1 MFLIICRSFN
11 QNRLSP
17 FKIMSNLFY
26 LNRQN
31 TQRAAALVLA
41 LASTFLLVT
50 PSLAQEVLEIND
62 RSGRDKVIQMVK
74 TDTPP
79 IIDGIMD
86 DVWYTGAVVDDFHQV
101 APFEYTEPS
110 EETIVYVL
118 YGENAIYVGAR
129 MIYKNPDDIMAYT
142 MIQGG
147 NFRYDDKF
155 RLYLN
160 PFNDGRNG
168 YTFEINP
175 HGMRA
180 EAIFEGVDGL
190 NRDWTGIWFSGAQ
203 RNEEGWFAEMAIP
216 YETLSFDPNASSW
229 GISFQRGVESNTEDI
244 GWTSFNRNT
253 NPSNFGTA
261 VGMQGMKQGIGL
273 DIIPAINVT
282 NRRSYDPE
290 TTQTEFEPSLNLFY
304 KFNPNLTGAATF
316 NTDFSATDV
325 DNRQVQLTRF
335 DLFFPEQRRFFLQ
348 EADIFEFGGLNRNGK
363 PFFSRRIGIGPGG
376 QNLNLDAGGKLTGRI
391 GRWNVGALAVKQAGN
406 ADILGDL
413 PQGSR
418 VISDSDL
425 FVGRASAN
433 VFEQST
439 IGAIVTHGNPTADDS
454 NTLVG
459 LDFNYLN
466 NLSFDGITIQGQAWY
481 QKSDTDGLEG
491 DDEAFGANISSP
503 NTDGF
508 SGGLEYRQLGKNYFP
523 ALGFANRVGIKQA
536 QAELGHTYRFSQG
549 TLLRSVANNL
559 EFTTI
564 SGTDGNLQ
572 TEEFELE
579 FAQVENQKGD
589 QAVLLFN
596 DIREVLIEPFEI
608 ADGVTIP
615 VGDYSFQRYG
625 IELESG
631 GQRRLLVMLG
641 LQDGEFY
648 GGNRKTVELKLDW
661 RPSPRFTGVLEYE
674 FNDIDLPQG
683 NFNTH
688 LVRLRTNIAFTPEW
702 AWISTVQYDN
712 QSELL
717 SVNSRLQWI
726 PRAGSEF
733 YIIYNGGWRESIERN
748 SSFDQ
753 LGQSAT
759 MKVGHT
765 FRF

>member
-1 MFLIICRSFN
+1 MC
-11 QNRLSP
+11 
-17 FKIMSNLFY
+17 
-26 LNRQN
+26 
-31 TQRAAALVLA
+31 ALA
-41 LASTFLLVT
+41 YASTFLLIT
-50 PSLAQEVLEIND
+50 PSFAQEEPIVND
-62 RSGRDKVIQMVK
+62 RSGRNKIIQMVK

-86 DVWYTGAVVDDFHQV
+86 GVWYTAAVVDDFHQV
-101 APFEYTEPS
+101 EPIEYSEPS

-118 YGENAIYVGAR
+118 YGEKAIYVGAR
-129 MIYKNPDDIMAYT
+129 MIHENLDDIIART

-147 NFRYDDKF
+147 GLRYDDKLK
-155 RLYLN
+155 LYLN

-168 YTFEINP
+168 YFFEVNP
-175 HGMRA
+175 HGVRV

-190 NRDWTGIWFSGAQ
+190 NWDWTGIWYSGAK
-203 RNEEGWFAEMAIP
+203 RNDEGWFAEMAIP
-216 YETLSFDPNASSW
+216 YETISFDPNANSW
-229 GISFQRGVESNTEDI
+229 GISFQRGIESNSEDI

-261 VGMQGMKQGIGL
+261 VGMSGMKQGIGL
-273 DIIPAINVT
+273 DVIPAANVT
-282 NRRSYDPE
+282 NRHSYDPD
-290 TTQTEFEPSLNLFY
+290 TSQTEVEPSLNLFY
-304 KFNPNLTGAATF
+304 KFNPNLTGALTF
-316 NTDFSATDV
+316 NSDFSATDV

-376 QNLNLDAGGKLTGRI
+376 QKLSLDAGGKLTGRI
-391 GRWNVGALAVKQAGN
+391 GRWNIGTLAVKQAGN
-406 ADILGDL
+406 TSLLGDL
-413 PQGSR
+413 PEGSP
-418 VISDSDL
+418 VINDSDL

-433 VFEQST
+433 IFEQSS
-439 IGAIVTHGNPTADDS
+439 IGAIITHGNPTADDS
-454 NTLVG
+454 NTVVG

-466 NLSFDGITIQGQAWY
+466 NRSFEGVTIEGQAWY
-481 QKSDTDGLEG
+481 QKSDTDSFEG

-508 SGGLEYRQLGKNYFP
+508 SGGLEYRQLGENYFP
-523 ALGFANRVGIKQA
+523 AMGFANRVGIKQA
-536 QAELGHTYRFSQG
+536 QAELGHTYRFSRG
-549 TLLRSVANNL
+549 TLLRSIANNI
-559 EFTTI
+559 EFTTV
-564 SGTDGNLQ
+564 SDTDGNTQ
-572 TEEFELE
+572 TEEIELE
-579 FAQVENQKGD
+579 LAQIENQKGD
-589 QAVLLFN
+589 QTVLLLN
-596 DIREVLIEPFEI
+596 NIREVLVKPFKI
-608 ADGVTIP
+608 ADGITIP
-615 VGDYSFQRYG
+615 LGDYSFQRYG

-631 GQRRLLVMLG
+631 GQRRLLVTLG
-641 LQDGEFY
+641 LEDGGFY
-648 GGNRKTVELKLDW
+648 GGNRKTAELTLNW
-661 RPSPRFTGVLEYE
+661 RPSPYFTSVLEYE

-702 AWISTVQYDN
+702 AWISTIQYDN
-712 QSELL
+712 QSALL
-717 SVNSRLQWI
+717 GVNSRVQWI

-733 YIIYNGGWRESIERN
+733 YIIYNGGWRENEY